1 MLVSINRLAELT
13 GKSRNTIRK
22 RLGPMLSETDNQT
35 AAHALDSAR
44 ALSLIYL
51 EDAAGL
57 DPAQERALL
66 DRTRRELA
74 ELDLETRRGHL
85 IPSEVV
91 TEKWTNLAGNVRSK
105 LLNLPG
111 RLTTSAYG
119 TDTPE
124 EHERIAKRLIH
135 ECLSELSAQGGKQ

>member
-1 MLVSINRLAELT
+1 MLVSINKLSELT

-22 RLGPMLSETDNQT
+22 RLAPMLSETESQT
-35 AAHALDSAR
+35 VAHALDSAR

-57 DPAQERALL
+57 DPAQEKALL

-74 ELDLETRRGHL
+74 ELDLEERRGHL
-85 IPSEVV
+85 IPDEIV
-91 TEKWTNLAGNVRSK
+91 TSKWESIAANIRSK

-111 RLTTSAYG
+111 RLTTSAHG
-119 TDTPE
+119 ASTPE

-135 ECLSELSAQGGKQ
+135 ECLSELSAQGGK

>member
-1 MLVSINRLAELT
+1 MIVSINKLSELT

-22 RLGPMLSETDNQT
+22 RLAPMLSETDSQT
-35 AAHALDSAR
+35 VAHALDSTK
-44 ALSLIYL
+44 ALSLIYG
-51 EDAAGL
+51 EGAEGL

-74 ELDLETRRGHL
+74 ELDLETRRGNL
-85 IPSEVV
+85 IPSETV
-91 TEKWTNLAGNVRSK
+91 TEKWTSIAGNIRAK

-111 RLTTSAYG
+111 RLTTTCYG

-124 EHERIAKRLIH
+124 AHEQAAKRLIH
-135 ECLSELSAQGGKQ
+135 EALIDLAAQGSQK

>member
-1 MLVSINRLAELT
+1 MLVSINKLSELT

-22 RLGPMLSETDNQT
+22 RLAPLLSESDSPTL
-35 AAHALDSAR
+35 AHALDSTR
-44 ALSLIYL
+44 ALSLIYG
-51 EDAAGL
+51 EGAEGL

-66 DRTRRELA
+66 DRTRREIA
-74 ELDLETRRGHL
+74 ELDLEERRGHL
-85 IPSEVV
+85 IPAETVS
-91 TEKWTNLAGNVRSK
+91 EKWTSIAGNVRSK

-124 EHERIAKRLIH
+124 AHEQIAKRLIH
-135 ECLSELSAQGGKQ
+135 EALAELSAQGGKQ